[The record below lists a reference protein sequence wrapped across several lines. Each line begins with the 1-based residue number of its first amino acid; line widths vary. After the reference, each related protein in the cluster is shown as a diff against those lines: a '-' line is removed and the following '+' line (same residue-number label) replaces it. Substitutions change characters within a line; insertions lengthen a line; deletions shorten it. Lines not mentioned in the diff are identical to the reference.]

1 MNRNLDSVV
10 GSSTTYNHVALYIHS
25 RKLGYTQSAHKIHTQ
40 AQKSTERITHVKRR
54 MMEYIRQTYKK
65 P

>member
-10 GSSTTYNHVALYIHS
+10 GSSTYNHVALYIHS

-54 MMEYIRQTYKK
+54 MEYIRQTYKK
-65 P
+65 Q